1 METTKLE
8 SSWTL
13 EHNLKNIE
21 CSKELKKEI
30 IDYIEKQTP
39 PKGYRFSN
47 VIYRS
52 NLHYIIDNIKKPSL
66 LIELKKINE
75 R

>member
-1 METTKLE
+1 MDLTIFFLY
-8 SSWTL
+8 
-13 EHNLKNIE
+13 IDR
-21 CSKELKKEI
+21 
-30 IDYIEKQTP
+30 DYIEKQTP
-39 PKGYRFSN
+39 PKGYRFSD